1 MIEIICKR
9 KDSPIIRNYLSDNL
23 IDFLHTAD
31 ESELVFTITNGD
43 FLGEEERLI
52 DDALQVVDVWQ
63 YCNYTWFV
71 DDNGLKVY
79 LYLSQIGEAFR
90 LVDSDKNNVL
100 PRLCNVGIDKIY
112 VSVLKPSGKIIYD
125 VVYTSGKQKRKR
137 IPNRAIKYFIKT
149 HDGTIEDSKLDNCT
163 TYLYK

>member
-1 MIEIICKR
+1 MIEIICKK
-9 KDSPIIRNYLSDNL
+9 KDSPIIRNYISDNL
-23 IDFLHTAD
+23 IDFLHSAD
-31 ESELVFTITNGD
+31 VSELVLTITNGD

-71 DDNGLKVY
+71 DVNGLKVY
-79 LYLSQIGEAFR
+79 LYLSQIGESFR

-100 PRLCNVGIDKIY
+100 PKLSNVGIDKIY

-125 VVYTSGKQKRKR
+125 IVYTSGKQKRKR
-137 IPNRAIKYFIKT
+137 NANRAIKYFIKT
-149 HDGTIEDSKLDNCT
+149 RNGVVVDSTLENSV